1 MLLSPLVAVITLLDL
16 LSISFCRLKMQTVLS
31 DLQLLTPVVV
41 LLGDVLVELGQRL
54 IELVLLLDLIDLFE
68 LHKLPFPFVG
78 KVFLAEILI
87 F

>member
-68 LHKLPFPFVG
+68 LHKLPFPLVG